1 MRNRLG
7 ILAAFGVVLFL
18 AGVGLAQPW
27 KGRMAGWGPGDPY
40 NRMYNPATVETLK
53 GTVEKVDR
61 FTPGRGMSY
70 GVHILL
76 KTDKETIPVHL
87 GPGWYVEAQE
97 VKMNPG
103 DKVEVTGSRI
113 TFEGKPAI
121 VASQVKKGGQTLT
134 LRDASGTPAWA
145 GKGRRGR

>member
-1 MRNRLG
+1 MKKVTGLMIG
-7 ILAAFGVVLFL
+7 LCVLTILAAGVW
-18 AGVGLAQPW
+18 AQPG

-40 NRMYNPATVETLK
+40 NRMYNPQTVETLS

-70 GVHILL
+70 GIHLLL
-76 KTDKETIPVHL
+76 KTDQETIPVHL

-97 VKMNPG
+97 VKVSPG

-121 VASQVKKGGQTLT
+121 VASVVKKDGKTMT
-134 LRDASGTPAWA
+134 LRDANGVPVWA
-145 GKGRRGR
+145 GRGRRP